1 MSDASA
7 TQAEVLET
15 ERLELVPGTGAMLR
29 ADLAGPAALA
39 DALGADVPASWP
51 PDLYDEPAIR
61 FTLNALEAHP
71 DYAAWGFHYFVLRPG
86 AEGARTR
93 TVVGVGGFKG
103 PPLDGTVEIGYSI
116 VPEFRRRGLATE
128 AVRAFIDRSFA
139 DPRVRRVIAET
150 LPELRP
156 SIGVLEKVGMRQIGP
171 GSEPGVI
178 RFEILRGEEEDK

>member
-7 TQAEVLET
+7 AQAAVLET
-15 ERLELVPGTGAMLR
+15 ERLELVPGTSTMLC

-39 DALGADVPASWP
+39 DALGVDVPASWP

-61 FTLNALEAHP
+61 FMLNALDAQP
-71 DYAAWGFHYFVLRPG
+71 DFAAWGFHYFVLRPG
-86 AEGARTR
+86 AEGANARTA
-93 TVVGVGGFKG
+93 VGVGGFKG
-103 PPLDGTVEIGYSI
+103 PPVDGTVEIGYSI
-116 VPEFRRRGLATE
+116 LPEFRRRGLATE
-128 AVRAFIDRSFA
+128 AVRALLDRSFA
-139 DPRVRRVIAET
+139 DPRVRRVVAET

-178 RFEILRGEEEDK
+178 RFELRKAN